1 MRIGMRGSALLV
13 LAAALPGACAGD
25 DKPTVS
31 ARSASASV
39 AASGGEGTAM
49 RRPALTDLAWLDR
62 LVAMLHTRT
71 TRKEDLAV
79 FFGIDPAGVASDGW
93 STVTRYGLVRVR
105 IFDLPHIAV
114 DVALEAEF
122 ADGSRPRLADLEA
135 RLGSPRPMPRRPD
148 DFSGGDQVA
157 FYPPSGSSP
166 AFVRVFA
173 ELERGTSTVARLHID
188 RALPA
193 APE

>member
-1 MRIGMRGSALLV
+1 MTRGMRGSALLV
-13 LAAALPGACAGD
+13 LAAALPGASAGD
-25 DKPTVS
+25 AKPTVS
-31 ARSASASV
+31 ARSASTAV

-49 RRPALTDLAWLDR
+49 PRPATTDLAWLDR
-62 LVAMLHTRT
+62 VVAMLHTRT
-71 TRKEDLAV
+71 TRKEDLAA

-93 STVTRYGLVRVR
+93 SAVNRYGLVRVR
-105 IFDLPHIAV
+105 VFDLPHIAV

-157 FYPPSGSSP
+157 FSPPGGSSP
-166 AFVRVFA
+166 VSVRVFA

-188 RALPA
+188 RAFPA